1 MTLRDTVIE
10 HLNVKQLRAVA
21 RKLDV
26 SVASFRDRRSLTAG
40 LSDSSVATA
49 KALLQ
54 SLTEKELKLLCKRLG
69 ANPTGRPHQLISRL
83 LDASAAYVSSA
94 STPTRPSVK
103 ESGGNGAQHHSK
115 SRRRKSKAPPP
126 PDLHFGPTT
135 DQSGFTP
142 AGIAGFSDLRP
153 AAVIRELIQNS
164 LDAALIELDEPCA
177 HVTFHLT
184 TSALDEVPG
193 MNSYRDAFVQALS
206 QRKPSGSAQAVVK
219 RIARTLTE
227 ETHHLLCVTD
237 NGIGLD
243 GPRMSALL
251 SDGVSAKSGNASGTF
266 GNGHSVVV
274 PASNLRYVLY
284 GGLTEHGE
292 RFGAGQAVLATHRV
306 DGDKWS
312 RSGRGVFV
320 ESFEQTASDVPFTLA
335 RNDAIPPM
343 IGSAIEHIRER
354 HGHGAAVI
362 IPAFNN
368 FEHDQSLRDT
378 VYKAVAFNF
387 FQAVHEGRLNVR
399 VDDSDGSG
407 ELDANS
413 LWEVLAQ
420 YRDELRR
427 GRTGSFLS
435 GRKANDAYRTLV
447 EGESH
452 ELETSQGTVT
462 VRILLRDTGRRSV
475 GLCRNGMWITDQLPM
490 FQNAFTD
497 RQPFQ
502 ALILLDPNRHK
513 KFFDLIREAETPLH
527 DKLALKQMEPNPRKA
542 LRKALREI
550 REQVTDLVPE
560 STEDVYSPQDILAF
574 QFDDLEGQTRGGRQ
588 LAYWGQLGTTRRSTT
603 VRRKTGKRKRGGK
616 DMGGGGGRRRKRET
630 RTVVEPI
637 FRIASVPAG
646 KTRRVVQVECA
657 DDFNDAEFRMFVDE
671 NVDPTC
677 DRQTRAQA
685 APVRLSNVTVNG
697 APVAEEDLVKDCD
710 EAVGAKLGSLTANT
724 TIVVETDYTLPVDAM
739 RLLPGQDPAL
749 RIEVLSHRAVVPKNS
764 GAADAEATS
773 DG

>member
-1 MTLRDTVIE
+1 M
-10 HLNVKQLRAVA
+10 
-21 RKLDV
+21 
-26 SVASFRDRRSLTAG
+26 
-40 LSDSSVATA
+40 
-49 KALLQ
+49 
-54 SLTEKELKLLCKRLG
+54 
-69 ANPTGRPHQLISRL
+69 
-83 LDASAAYVSSA
+83 
-94 STPTRPSVK
+94 PS
-103 ESGGNGAQHHSK
+103 HTK
-115 SRRRKSKAPPP
+115 SRRRKSRTPNP
-126 PDLHFGPTT
+126 PDLRFGPTT
-135 DQSGFTP
+135 DQLGFTP

-177 HVTFHLT
+177 HVTFHLAT
-184 TSALDEVPG
+184 CALDEVPG
-193 MNSYRDAFVQALS
+193 MNSYRDAFLQALEE
-206 QRKPSGSAQAVVK
+206 RKPSGSARAVVK

-227 ETHHLLCVTD
+227 ESLNLLCVTD

-292 RFGAGQAVLATHRV
+292 HFGAGQAVLATHRV
-306 DGDKWS
+306 EGEKWS
-312 RSGRGVFV
+312 RSGRGVFI
-320 ESFEQTASDVPFTLA
+320 ESFEPTASDVPFTLA
-335 RNDAIPPM
+335 QGDAIPPM
-343 IGSAIEHIRER
+343 IGSAIEHIRES

-368 FEHDQSLRDT
+368 FEHKQSLRDT

-387 FQAVHEGRLNVR
+387 FQAVHEGSLIVR

-407 ELDANS
+407 ELEANS
-413 LWEVLAQ
+413 LWEVLAR

-462 VRILLRDTGRRSV
+462 VKILLRDSGRRSV

-490 FQNAFTD
+490 LQNAFTD

-502 ALILLDPNRHK
+502 ALILLDPSRHK
-513 KFFDLIREAETPLH
+513 AFFDLIREAETPLH
-527 DKLALKQMEPNPRKA
+527 DKLALKQMEPKPRKE
-542 LRKALREI
+542 LRAALREI
-550 REQVTDLVPE
+550 REQITELVPE
-560 STEDVYSPQDILAF
+560 STEAVYSPPDILAF
-574 QFDDLEGQTRGGRQ
+574 QFDDIEGQSRGGRQ

-603 VRRKTGKRKRGGK
+603 VRRKTGKPKRGGK
-616 DMGGGGGRRRKRET
+616 GLGGGGGGGRRRKRET

-646 KTRRVVQVECA
+646 EARRVVQVECA

-685 APVRLSNVTVNG
+685 APVRLSNVIVNG
-697 APVAEEDLVKDCD
+697 KPVAEEDLIKDGD
-710 EAVGAKLGSLTANT
+710 VAVGAKLGSLTANT
-724 TIVVETDYTLPVDAM
+724 TIVVETDYMLPVDAI

-749 RIEVLSHRAVVPKNS
+749 RIEMLSHRAVVPKNS

-773 DG
+773 DGRGRHRGKIAEQRGPRTRVSRSGVRQHFFPQRPIRGRIRAGR